1 MSKHFT
7 PPARG
12 QKVTV
17 RRSIRR
23 EPVPLAKKPEPR
35 SDEVET
41 LMGMAGVLSVTAA
54 RVALIVGIAW
64 VTYSRF
70 DPAAAA
76 EAKRFAQCYNW
87 NGPNCVIDGDTIQ
100 VNHEAVEIAGLEAP
114 RINGSRCEAERTRGI
129 EAAVRLADLL
139 NSGAVNVSAPIRDP
153 SGREVRNVKV
163 KGEDV
168 RFAMLEAE
176 LARQPGTISRKWC

>member
-7 PPARG
+7 PPAAK
-12 QKVTV
+12 KVVV
-17 RRSIRR
+17 RKSIRR
-23 EPVPLAKKPEPR
+23 EPVPLAKKVEPR

-41 LMGMAGVLSVTAA
+41 LMGMAGVLSIAA
-54 RVALIVGIAW
+54 AMVALIVGIAW

-76 EAKRFAQCYNW
+76 AAKRFGQCYNW

-100 VNHEAVEIAGLEAP
+100 VNHAVVEIAGLDAP
-114 RINGSRCEAERTRGI
+114 RIDGARCEAERTRGI
-129 EAAVRLADLL
+129 AAAVQLADLL
-139 NSGAVNVSAPIRDP
+139 NAGAVSVSAPTRDP
-153 SGREVRNVKV
+153 SGRAIRTVEV

-168 RFAMLEAE
+168 RFAMIDAD
-176 LARQPGTISRKWC
+176 LARRPGTISRKWC

>member
-1 MSKHFT
+1 VSKHFT
-7 PPARG
+7 PPAAK
-12 QKVTV
+12 KVTV

-23 EPVPLAKKPEPR
+23 EPVPLAKKVEPR

-41 LMGMAGVLSVTAA
+41 LMGMAGVLSIAA
-54 RVALIVGIAW
+54 AMVALIVGIAW

-76 EAKRFAQCYNW
+76 AAKRFGQCYNW

-100 VNHEAVEIAGLEAP
+100 VNHAVVEVAGLEAP
-114 RINGSRCEAERTRGI
+114 RIDGARCEAERTRGI
-129 EAAVRLADLL
+129 QAAVRLADLL
-139 NSGAVNVSAPIRDP
+139 NSGAMSVSAPTRDP
-153 SGREVRNVKV
+153 SGREVRTVLV

-168 RFAMLEAE
+168 RFAMLEAD
-176 LARQPGTISRKWC
+176 LARRPGTISRKWC

>member
-1 MSKHFT
+1 MTKPFT
-7 PPARG
+7 PPVA
-12 QKVTV
+12 KPAV

-23 EPVPLAKKPEPR
+23 EPVRLEKKVEPR

-41 LMGMAGVLSVTAA
+41 LMGMAGVLSIAA
-54 RVALIVGIAW
+54 AMVALIVGIAW
-64 VTYSRF
+64 ITYSRF

-100 VNHEAVEIAGLEAP
+100 VNHEVVEIAGLEAP
-114 RINGSRCEAERTRGI
+114 RINGSSCEAERTRGI
-129 EAAVRLADLL
+129 AAAVRLADLL
-139 NSGAVNVSAPIRDP
+139 NSGAVSVSAPTRDP
-153 SGREVRNVKV
+153 SSGREVRSVQV

>member
-7 PPARG
+7 PPAAK
-12 QKVTV
+12 KVTV

-41 LMGMAGVLSVTAA
+41 LMGMAGVLSVAA
-54 RVALIVGIAW
+54 AMVVLIVGIAW
-64 VTYSRF
+64 ATYSRF

-76 EAKRFAQCYNW
+76 AAKRFGQCYNW

-100 VNHEAVEIAGLEAP
+100 VNHEVIEVAGLEAP
-114 RINGSRCEAERTRGI
+114 KIKGARCEAERIRGI
-129 EAAVRLADLL
+129 QAAVTLADLL
-139 NSGAVNVSAPIRDP
+139 NSGAVSVSAPTRDP
-153 SGREVRNVKV
+153 SGREVRNVLV
-163 KGEDV
+163 KGDDV

-176 LARQPGTISRKWC
+176 LARRPGTISRKWC